1 MRKILANL
9 ETTFILLNV
18 DIMNSHVEYLSVRGL
33 LMACGKDP
41 YYPLSISVQD
51 INCP

>member
-9 ETTFILLNV
+9 EATFVLLNV

-33 LMACGKDP
+33 LMTCGKTH
-41 YYPLSISVQD
+41 YYLLYISVQD